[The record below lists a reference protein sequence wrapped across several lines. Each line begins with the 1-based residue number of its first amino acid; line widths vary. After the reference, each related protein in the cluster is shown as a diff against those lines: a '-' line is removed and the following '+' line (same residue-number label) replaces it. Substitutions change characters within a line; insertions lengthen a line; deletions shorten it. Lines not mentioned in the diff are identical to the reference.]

1 MLWLH
6 ANREDVEYS
15 TARKEYS
22 ALTVLMTGRAQG
34 IHGTSRTCKER
45 VDSPPPCGCNIARMN
60 KVSALLLLIFLL
72 AIVSFSTWQ
81 LFVGNLEAAFSALP
95 FLLIIY
101 LFLKT
106 QRK

>member
-1 MLWLH
+1 MMSR
-6 ANREDVEYS
+6 A
-15 TARKEYS
+15 
-22 ALTVLMTGRAQG
+22 TVN
-34 IHGTSRTCKER
+34 HDTSRTCKER
-45 VDSPPPCGCNIARMN
+45 VDAPPPRGCSIARMN

-81 LFVGNLEAAFSALP
+81 LFLGNLEAAFSALP

-101 LFLKT
+101 LFVTT